1 MVLIVNHILK
11 QAMSFRKQ
19 TMVLIKIIC
28 EKQTSNGFD
37 LFNHTFKKKASNGF
51 EL

>member
-19 TMVLIKIIC
+19 TMVLIETIC
-28 EKQTSNGFD
+28 EKQTSNSFD
-37 LFNHTFKKKASNGF
+37 VFNHTFKKASKQWF
-51 EL
+51 